1 MAMWYKNVRYFAGDD
16 GFVQGS
22 FCVENGRFVHVSRG
36 DAPADAECSDL
47 EGAYVL
53 PGIVDIHIHGAVGA
67 DFSDGDKDGLIRM
80 AQFLLRRG
88 ITSFMPT
95 SMTLPYETLG
105 KAFQTAAEVKR
116 EQPEG
121 ASRIIGIHMEGPFFS
136 KKKCGAQN
144 PAYLKDPDAEAFH
157 RLQKQCGDLVR
168 IVDAAPELPGAEQ
181 FAAQASEI
189 CRVSAAHTDSGFE
202 DAVRFFAAGARHL
215 THLFNAMPPIH
226 HRNPGVIGAASERK
240 DVTAELICDGFHVHP
255 AAVEMAFKLF
265 PDRICLIS
273 DALRC
278 MGMPEGSYEL
288 GGQTVKLEGA
298 VARLEDGTIAGAAT
312 DLFQDLRNAISFG
325 IPAATAIKAAT
336 INPAAAAGWDD
347 RIGSIE
353 EGKIADFLICDDEL
367 NLKQVV
373 FEGKAV

>member
-1 MAMWYKNVRYFAGDD
+1 MWYKNVRYFAGDD
-16 GFVQGS
+16 GFIHGC
-22 FCVENGRFVHVSRG
+22 FCVENGRFVHVGKG
-36 DAPADAECSDL
+36 DAPVDAECTDL
-47 EGAYVL
+47 GGAYVL
-53 PGIVDIHIHGAVGA
+53 PGLVDIHIHGAVGA

-105 KAFQTAAEVKR
+105 KAFQTAAEVR
-116 EQPEG
+116 RDQSEG
-121 ASRIIGIHMEGPFFS
+121 TSRIIGIHMEGPFVS
-136 KKKCGAQN
+136 KKKCGSQN
-144 PAYLKDPDAEAFH
+144 PAYLKEPDAEAIR
-157 RLQKQCGDLVR
+157 RLQEKCGGLIR
-168 IVDAAPELPGAEQ
+168 IVDAAPELPGAEY
-181 FAAQASEI
+181 FAAQVSEI

-226 HRNPGVIGAASERK
+226 HRNSGVIGAASERK
-240 DVTAELICDGFHVHP
+240 DVTAELISDGFHVHP
-255 AAVEMAFKLF
+255 AAVVMAFKLF
-265 PDRICLIS
+265 PERICLIS

-288 GGQTVKLEGA
+288 GGQTVKLEGV

-312 DLFQDLRNAISFG
+312 DLFQDLRNTIAFG

-367 NLKQVV
+367 NLKKVV
-373 FEGKAV
+373 FEGKTV

>member
-1 MAMWYKNVRYFAGDD
+1 MWYKNVRYFAGDD
-16 GFVQGS
+16 GFVRGS

-36 DAPADAECSDL
+36 DVPDDVECMDL
-47 EGAYVL
+47 KGAYVL
-53 PGIVDIHIHGAVGA
+53 PGLVDIHIHGAVGA
-67 DFSDGDKDGLIRM
+67 DFSDGNKDGLIRM

-105 KAFQTAAEVKR
+105 KAFQTAAEVR
-116 EQPEG
+116 RDQSEG
-121 ASRIIGIHMEGPFFS
+121 TSRIIGIHMEGPFVS
-136 KKKCGAQN
+136 KKKCGSQN
-144 PAYLKDPDAEAFH
+144 PAYLKEPDAEAIR
-157 RLQKQCGDLVR
+157 RLQEKCGGLIR

-181 FAAQASEI
+181 FAAQVSEI

-226 HRNPGVIGAASERK
+226 HRNSGVIGAASERK
-240 DVTAELICDGFHVHP
+240 DVTAELISDGFHVHP
-255 AAVEMAFKLF
+255 AAVVMAFKLF
-265 PDRICLIS
+265 PERICLIS

-288 GGQTVKLEGA
+288 GGQTVKLEGV

-312 DLFQDLRNAISFG
+312 DLFQDLRNTIAFG

-367 NLKQVV
+367 NLKKVV
-373 FEGKAV
+373 FEGKTV